1 MVLPEAALASSS
13 GKGVFSDPPSRT
25 RPHQGLPPPCPT
37 SGNQEPP
44 GLSGA
49 QQAQVLS
56 PTAPACGLAVP
67 SPQRQWELD
76 TKSSASHSL
85 LSPIALG
92 TSSLLAAESRAAV
105 GGGGYSEGGVVRPRQ
120 LSLWKVAAACQTQ
133 GCGPSSC
140 LQRTGVDT
148 RDAPMSGEPPLAA
161 LPSCPPGMTC
171 FSPVTCRCGNQH
183 PRLVVPPG
191 PPRGSPQWQKRELGR
206 SVGFSSSNSRP
217 QPQPSHPAGGPGPG
231 ILLCFLGM

>member
-56 PTAPACGLAVP
+56 PTAPVCGLAVP

-92 TSSLLAAESRAAV
+92 TSSLLAAESRAVV
-105 GGGGYSEGGVVRPRQ
+105 GGGGYSEGGMVRPRQ

-133 GCGPSSC
+133 GCSPFSC

-148 RDAPMSGEPPLAA
+148 QDAPMSGQPPLAA

-171 FSPVTCRCGNQH
+171 FSRHVQMWQPT
-183 PRLVVPPG
+183 PKADG
-191 PPRGSPQWQKRELGR
+191 PPRSSPWVSPVAKTG
-206 SVGFSSSNSRP
+206 
-217 QPQPSHPAGGPGPG
+217 AG
-231 ILLCFLGM
+231 